1 MKDVYKQ
8 RVGDTISSL
17 ESRTKVLL
25 GMMNGERPTD
35 PQIAEKYLREILRG
49 LENIQ
54 EIVDIS

>member
-8 RVGDTISSL
+8 RVTDTIDSL

-25 GMMNGERPTD
+25 GMMNGERPSD
-35 PQIAEKYLREILRG
+35 AQIAKKYLSEILRG